1 MADQWNVTEIEK
13 VMRDFA
19 SLGLS
24 EMELHDGE
32 FSLKLASASAG
43 TAAAAPQTVLPASA
57 AAPSAPPQEDESLVC
72 SPIVGTFYAAPA
84 PEKAPFVEVGT
95 KVKKGDVL
103 FVIES
108 MKLMNEI
115 QSEYD
120 GEVVEIIAKN
130 GEGVEFHQPIMR
142 VIPR

>member
-13 VMRDFA
+13 VMRNFA

-24 EMELHDGE
+24 EMEMHDGE
-32 FSLKLASASAG
+32 FSLKLAAAPAG
-43 TAAAAPQTVLPASA
+43 TAAAAPQTVLSVPA
-57 AAPSAPPQEDESLVC
+57 AAPSLPSQEDESLVR

-84 PEKAPFVEVGT
+84 PDKAPFVEIGT